1 MRHNLPTP
9 SQAWGTDID
18 RRVAKLEDNL
28 RRLENLAGNSS
39 STLNTLVSDKAI
51 NGVAQPFVINDHRT
65 NLIVSSDSNSYDN
78 LIWSYPLDWGVSSSY
93 MIVSL
98 SGYVQLHVS
107 DNYGAKIS
115 DSVIRSGITG
125 GTSQGRNSASIGII
139 DGSRMFIAPITS
151 TTVVKY
157 TDNINPTA
165 SVSISNSSLLNNVI
179 NGSDRSYITVTISG
193 VRY

>member
-18 RRVAKLEDNL
+18 RRIAKLEDNM

-78 LIWSYPLDWGVSSSY
+78 LIWSYPLDWGVASSY

-98 SGYVQLHVS
+98 SGYVQLPIS
-107 DNYGAKIS
+107 DNYGARTS

-125 GTSQGRNSASIGII
+125 GINQGRNSVSIGMI
-139 DGSRMFIAPITS
+139 DGYRMFIAPITS
-151 TTVVKY
+151 TTVVQY

>member
-9 SQAWGTDID
+9 SQAWGSDID
-18 RRVAKLEDNL
+18 RRVAKLEDNM

-78 LIWSYPLDWGVSSSY
+78 LIWSYPLDWGVASSY

-98 SGYVQLHVS
+98 SGYVQLPVS

-115 DSVIRSGITG
+115 DSVIRSGIVG
-125 GTSQGRNSASIGII
+125 GNNQGRNSISIGVIN
-139 DGSRMFIAPITS
+139 GYRMFIAPIAS
-151 TTVVKY
+151 TTVVQY

-193 VRY
+193 VKY

>member
-1 MRHNLPTP
+1 MRHNLPAP

-18 RRVAKLEDNL
+18 RRVAKLEDNM

-151 TTVVKY
+151 TTVVQY